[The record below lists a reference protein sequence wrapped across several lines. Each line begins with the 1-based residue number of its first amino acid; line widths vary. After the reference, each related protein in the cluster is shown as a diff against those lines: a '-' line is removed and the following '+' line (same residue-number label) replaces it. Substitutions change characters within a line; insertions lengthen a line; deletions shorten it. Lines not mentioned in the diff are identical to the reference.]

1 MTERPTVG
9 GCPMSEKLA
18 KLFATP
24 ITSADEA
31 KLRSMILV
39 HLLKQY
45 KEGRCRDDAI
55 RLQIEVGI
63 AQTRSRYPP
72 GFKFPKKT

>member
-1 MTERPTVG
+1 MTERPTEG

-18 KLFATP
+18 ILFATP

-31 KLRSMILV
+31 KLRGMILV

-45 KEGRCRDDAI
+45 EESRCRDDAI

-63 AQTRSRYPP
+63 AQTRYYYPP
-72 GFKFPKKT
+72 GYNFQKK